1 MFWAHFSVE
10 LAEEPQRN
18 EDEIDLDSSDDDDV
32 VSSAPP
38 NMVDHLQS
46 LLHKMDGSDK
56 PKVEEPETLDEP
68 ELEKISDDEESDD
81 DSKPAIDFNS

>member
-1 MFWAHFSVE
+1 
-10 LAEEPQRN
+10 
-18 EDEIDLDSSDDDDV
+18 
-32 VSSAPP
+32 
-38 NMVDHLQS
+38 MVDHLQS